1 MKWPLYEAGDVLKL
15 EAGKHS
21 YILVSSMKNSFH
33 HGRKI
38 KRWKE
43 CVIRDTLKNSQIDEL
58 LIMTINAEN
67 KVMEKVI
74 LKAMFKMQYNHN
86 IINYRKAKTF

>member
-1 MKWPLYEAGDVLKL
+1 ML
-15 EAGKHS
+15 
-21 YILVSSMKNSFH
+21 
-33 HGRKI
+33 
-38 KRWKE
+38 
-43 CVIRDTLKNSQIDEL
+43 RDTLKNSQIDEL